1 MSLPPSAESLLPILL
16 LIAAGYALKQSGKIG
31 TDQWRGVER
40 LTYLVLFP
48 ATILTAT
55 AQADLSSVPF
65 FAVSLALVGAIL
77 ASAVCLMLMR
87 PALAKHFGITG
98 ASFSSMFQGSVRWN
112 SPVAYTLAVSL
123 YGARGAAL
131 AAVAIATMIPLVN
144 FLSVSVLSRYA
155 SGKRPNWR
163 EWMMTLITNPFI
175 WSCAVGLGLR
185 PIIDFIPGP
194 LLTSINMAGTAALAT
209 SLLVVGAGLEL
220 KRLQRLTI
228 GTSVP
233 SILKLG
239 LMPIVASVIG
249 HAVGLAGTDLAVV
262 ILATAVPT
270 ASAAYILARQMGGDS
285 ELMADI
291 LTYQTGLAM
300 LTLPIALAILV

>member
-1 MSLPPSAESLLPILL
+1 MSLPPSVENLLPILL
-16 LIAAGYALKQSGKIG
+16 LIATGYALKKSGTIR

-65 FAVSLALVGAIL
+65 FSVAFVLVATILVIASSLMI
-77 ASAVCLMLMR
+77 MR
-87 PALAKHFGITG
+87 FLLEQQFGITG
-98 ASFSSMFQGSVRWN
+98 ASFSSMFQGAVRWN

-144 FLSVSVLSRYA
+144 FLSVSVLARYA
-155 SGKRPNWR
+155 SGIRPNWR
-163 EWMMTLITNPFI
+163 EWGMTLIKNPFI

-185 PIIDFIPGP
+185 PIVSFVPGP
-194 LLTSINMAGTAALAT
+194 LLISVNMAGAAALAT
-209 SLLVVGAGLEL
+209 SLLIVGAGLEL
-220 KRLQRLTI
+220 DRLKRLTI
-228 GTSVP
+228 GTTVP
-233 SILKLG
+233 TILKLG
-239 LMPIVASVIG
+239 LMPIVASLIG
-249 HAVGLAGTDLAVV
+249 HAVGLSGIDLAVA

-285 ELMADI
+285 DLMADI
-291 LTYQTGLAM
+291 LTFQTGLAM
-300 LTLPIALAILV
+300 ITLPIALAVLV

>member
-1 MSLPPSAESLLPILL
+1 MSLPPSVESLLPVLL
-16 LIAAGYALKQSGKIG
+16 LIATGYLLKRSGKIG
-31 TDQWRGVER
+31 TDHWRGVER

-65 FAVSLALVGAIL
+65 FSVALALVGAIL
-77 ASAVCLMLMR
+77 ASASCLMLMR
-87 PALAKHFGITG
+87 RPLEQHFGISG

-123 YGARGAAL
+123 YGAHGAAV
-131 AAVAIATMIPLVN
+131 AAIAIATMIPLVN
-144 FLSVSVLSRYA
+144 FLSVSVLARYA
-155 SGKRPNWR
+155 SGIRPNWR
-163 EWMMTLITNPFI
+163 EWLMTLLKNPFI
-175 WSCAVGLGLR
+175 WSCMIGIALR
-185 PIIDFIPGP
+185 AFVDVIPK
-194 LLTSINMAGTAALAT
+194 LVFTSVSMAGSAALAT

-220 KRLQRLTI
+220 ARLNR
-228 GTSVP
+228 
-233 SILKLG
+233 LKLG
-239 LMPIVASVIG
+239 TSIPAVLKLALMPIIASLIG
-249 HAVGLAGTDLAVV
+249 HALGLSNTDLAIV

-300 LTLPIALAILV
+300 ITLPIALAALV

>member
-1 MSLPPSAESLLPILL
+1 MSLPPSVESLLPVLL
-16 LIAAGYALKQSGKIG
+16 LIATGFALRRSGKIG
-31 TDQWRGVER
+31 TDHWLGVER
-40 LTYLVLFP
+40 LTYIVLFP

-65 FAVSLALVGAIL
+65 FSVSLALIGAIF
-77 ASAVCLMLMR
+77 ASATSLMLLRR
-87 PALAKHFGITG
+87 PLEKHFGISG

-144 FLSVSVLSRYA
+144 FLSVSVLARHA
-155 SGKRPNWR
+155 SGIRPNWR
-163 EWMMTLITNPFI
+163 EWLMTLLKNPFI
-175 WSCAVGLGLR
+175 WSCLIGIALR
-185 PIIDFIPGP
+185 PVVDFIPSP
-194 LLTSINMAGTAALAT
+194 FMTSVSMAGSAALAT
-209 SLLVVGAGLEL
+209 SLMVVGAGLEIARL
-220 KRLQRLTI
+220 KRLTI
-228 GTSVP
+228 GTGLPTV
-233 SILKLG
+233 LKLG
-239 LMPIVASVIG
+239 LMPIVASLLG
-249 HAVGLAGTDLAVV
+249 HALGLSNIDLAVV

-291 LTYQTGLAM
+291 LTYQTGIAM
-300 LTLPIALAILV
+300 ITLPIALALLV